1 MAASGVIAA
10 AGDIERHSPAWAAR
24 NRRTARRMSGW
35 PSTERVR
42 TPTTDEEDDA
52 VSQEQPPQEAGPKP
66 KFPEQEQDA
75 PGLEQE
81 MDSKPDY
88 GEDSYRGFGRL
99 EGKAAIITGGDSG
112 IGRAVAVAFAREGA
126 DVLISYLD
134 EEPDAQETVRIVE
147 AAGRTCIAVPGD
159 IGDPVHCQQIVQR
172 ALDAF
177 GRLDILVNN
186 AAYQM

>member
-1 MAASGVIAA
+1 MTNQSSH
-10 AGDIERHSPAWAAR
+10 DPKEK
-24 NRRTARRMSGW
+24 
-35 PSTERVR
+35 
-42 TPTTDEEDDA
+42 
-52 VSQEQPPQEAGPKP
+52 GPKP
-66 KFPEQEQDA
+66 PFPEQEQEPA
-75 PGLEQE
+75 GLESAMQPQ
-81 MDSKPDY
+81 PDY
-88 GEDSYRGFGRL
+88 GEQSYHGSGRL
-99 EGKAAIITGGDSG
+99 QGKAAIITGGDSG
-112 IGRAVAVAFAREGA
+112 IGRAVALAFAREGA

-134 EEPDAQETVRIVE
+134 EEPDARETVRIVE